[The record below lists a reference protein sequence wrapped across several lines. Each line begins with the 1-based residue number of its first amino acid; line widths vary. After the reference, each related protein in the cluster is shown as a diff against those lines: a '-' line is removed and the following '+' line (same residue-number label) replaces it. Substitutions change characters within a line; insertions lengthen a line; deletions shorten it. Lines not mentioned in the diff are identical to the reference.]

1 MFFGIHN
8 HSFYSNARGKDSI
21 NRISDLI
28 EYTHSLG
35 HCGLALTDHEAISG
49 AVQAETY
56 FNKVKDKPGWEDYKL
71 ALGNEIYLCPDW
83 VCKDNASSDRR
94 LIFPHFILVALD
106 AEGHKQIRQL
116 STRAWTRAFMYRGI
130 QRVPTYL
137 SDIEDIIEP
146 NKGHLIA
153 STACIGGDLPIHILS
168 MRDYPSN
175 QDEIWQG
182 CIQWIQVMREIFGE
196 DNFFLELQPSFRDEQ
211 RYVNE
216 KLVELSQITG
226 TPYIITTDAHY
237 LKKEDAKIHEIY
249 LKSNEIEREVAEFYS
264 TTYCMSEEEIHSY
277 MDDNIGYEAVEKGFA
292 NTTLIY
298 DRVQSYSLKRP
309 MEIPYLP
316 LDESEPS
323 RSLYQK
329 YVQYIPLLKEFYESD
344 KPCNRHL
351 VREITK
357 ALEKEET
364 FRNQKAY
371 DALQDNLN
379 TIKISSEKMGM
390 DWSAYLLNE
399 KDYIDITWT
408 KGNSIT
414 GAARGSG
421 CGFFMLHVLG
431 ITQINPLVERTATYP
446 WRFLNPERV
455 SVLDIDCDIEGNKRE
470 SVIQA
475 FRDVYGEDRV
485 SKVLTYTT
493 EGSRAA
499 ILTIGRGLGYDNDLT
514 SYIAS
519 LIVADRGKTR
529 SLRTMYYGDEE
540 NPPVSEFKRYMDQYP
555 DLWDGAQKIE
565 GIVSGCGSHAGG
577 ILFTNRPFTDSIS
590 LMRTKNDD
598 IVSCFD
604 LEEVEEC
611 GLIKIDLLSVEGMD
625 KIRATLDLLLE
636 DGVIKWQGSLRSTYE
651 KYIGV
656 KTLERDDHRMWQLLW
671 DRKVM
676 SLFQMEK
683 DSGIQALSLV
693 KPDSVDQLASLN
705 SVIRLMPQNKGDEV
719 PLQKYGRFR
728 HDISLWYKEMSDAG
742 LTEEE
747 QKILE
752 PLLLST
758 AGISLYQEE
767 IMVAVQLPEAG
778 GFSLQWADRLRK
790 AVAKKNNKDFE
801 ELQKEFYDN
810 AKEKGLSMKFV
821 DYIWKFLVLP
831 QKNYSF
837 NAAHC
842 LSYSIVA
849 LQQLNLCYKYGLIYW
864 QTACL
869 LTDSGSLDESDSG
882 VRYGKIGIA
891 IANMQREGVMVTPPL
906 INEAYRGFKP
916 DAQNNRIIFAFKAIN
931 GVGDNDVE
939 VILANR
945 PYTSF
950 DDFAT
955 RIIEPK
961 LLTNST
967 IIALIQAGTFTA
979 IDDEDPRKTLAKY
992 ISRYIY
998 TPNESLTLANIAKI
1012 QAYNILPDDLNT
1024 QLHIYNYKAYVTQ
1037 DDFVDRFIINEGKK
1051 VPKCGYHDRA
1061 LVLDSLSQPYFQEH
1075 FSEESVI
1082 GTKGDKYII
1091 SEKKFIKEWESITQ
1105 DLRNWIKSPQALD
1118 AYNKAQYFE
1127 LWQKY
1132 GEGTLSH
1139 YEMMRLSCYLH
1150 PHELANIDLEPYGV
1164 VNYFDLPRQPEA
1176 YSGYRKKS
1184 KDTGEWIWVPK
1195 FNITRLAGTVLNADN
1210 NHHTVSVLTLQGVVN
1225 IKFNKGQY
1233 AFYNRRMAGDNSW
1246 FKRGTLILVCGYR
1259 QDDNFR
1265 AYRYNDT
1272 IYNHTVNKIIGF
1284 KNDGTL
1290 ELMMQRPEAD

>member
-1 MFFGIHN
+1 MFFGAHN
-8 HSFYSNARGKDSI
+8 HTALSNIRLKDSI
-21 NRISDLI
+21 NKIPDLI

-35 HCGLALTDHEAISG
+35 HCGLAFTDHETVSNAIE
-49 AVQAETY
+49 VENY
-56 FNKVKDKPGWEDYKL
+56 FNKVKNTPGWENFKI

-83 VCKDNASSDRR
+83 VNKENVNGDKRFV
-94 LIFPHFILVALD
+94 FPHFILIALN
-106 AEGHKQIRQL
+106 AKGHKQIREL
-116 STRAWTRAFMYRGI
+116 STRAWSRAFTYRGI
-130 QRVPTYL
+130 QRVPTYFE
-137 SDIEDIIEP
+137 DIEEIIGVD
-146 NKGHLIA
+146 KGHVVA
-153 STACIGGDLPIHILS
+153 STACIGGELPRHLLEA
-168 MRDYPSN
+168 RDGKYTK
-175 QDEIWQG
+175 EGIWSQSKL
-182 CIQWIQVMREIFGE
+182 WIQIMEETFGVG
-196 DNFFLELQPSFRDEQ
+196 NFFLELQPSFNEDQ
-211 RYVNE
+211 CYVN
-216 KLVELSQITG
+216 KCLIQLSQETG
-226 TPYIITTDAHY
+226 VPYIITTDAHY
-237 LKKEDAKIHEIY
+237 LRKEDAKLHEIY
-249 LKSNEIEREVAEFYS
+249 LRSQEGDREVAEFYA

-277 MDDNIGYEAVEKGFA
+277 MDSNIGYDAVELGFK
-292 NTTLIY
+292 NTLLIY
-298 DRVQSYSLKRP
+298 DKVQSYSLKRP

-316 LDESEPS
+316 LDTSEPDS
-323 RSLYQK
+323 RLYNK
-329 YVQYIPLLKEFYESD
+329 YVKDIPLLKDFYEAPIDSD
-344 KPCNRHL
+344 RHL

-357 ALEKEET
+357 ALEREED
-364 FRNQKAY
+364 FRNEASYKAI
-371 DALQDNLN
+371 QDNLN
-379 TIKISSEKMGM
+379 TIKISSEKMDM
-390 DWSAYLLNE
+390 HWSAYLLNE
-399 KDYIDITWT
+399 KDYLDVAWS
-408 KGNSIT
+408 KGNSIV

-421 CGFFMLHVLG
+421 CGFFLLHVLG
-431 ITQINPLVERTATYP
+431 ITQINPLTEQTATYP

-475 FRDVYGEDRV
+475 FKDTYGEDRV

-499 ILTIGRGLGYDNDLT
+499 LLSVGRGLGMDNDLI
-514 SYIAS
+514 SYVAS
-519 LIVADRGKTR
+519 LIVADRGQQR
-529 SLRTMYYGDEE
+529 SLYTMYYGDED
-540 NPPVSEFKRYMDQYP
+540 NPPVAEFKKYMDQYP
-555 DLWDGAQKIE
+555 ELWEGAKKIE
-565 GIVSGCGSHAGG
+565 GLISGCGSHAGG
-577 ILFTNRPFTDSIS
+577 ILFTNKPFTESIA
-590 LMRTKNDD
+590 LMRTRNGDV
-598 IVSCFD
+598 VSCFD
-604 LEEVEEC
+604 LHQVEEC
-611 GLIKIDLLSVEGMD
+611 GLIKIDLLSVEAMD

-636 DGVIKWQGSLRSTYE
+636 DGIIQWQGSLRATYE

-656 KTLERDDHRMWQLLW
+656 KTLERKDLKMWRLLW

-705 SVIRLMPQNKGDEV
+705 SVIRLMPQTKNDEV
-719 PLQKYGRFR
+719 PLQKYARFR
-728 HDISLWYKEMSDAG
+728 HDISLWYKEMSNMG
-742 LTEEE
+742 LTEHE
-747 QKILE
+747 QKLLE

-758 AGISLYQEE
+758 SGISLYQEQ
-767 IMVAVQLPEAG
+767 IMRAVQLPEAG
-778 GFSLQWADRLRK
+778 GFSLKWADTLRK
-790 AVAKKNNKDFE
+790 AVAKKNPKGFE
-801 ELQKEFYDN
+801 ELEKEFYKN
-810 AKEKGLSMKFV
+810 AEVNGLSQKFV
-821 DYIWKFLVLP
+821 DYIWKYLVYP
-831 QKNYSF
+831 QKMYSF

-842 LSYSIVA
+842 LSYSIIA

-882 VRYGKIGIA
+882 VRYGKIGVA
-891 IANMQREGVMVTPPL
+891 IANMQASGVVITPPL
-906 INEAYRGFKP
+906 INEAYRGFRP
-916 DAQNNRIIFAFKAIN
+916 DAENNRILYSLKAIN

-939 VILANR
+939 TILSTR
-945 PYTSF
+945 PYASF
-950 DDFAT
+950 DDFAE
-955 RIIEPK
+955 RVIEPK

-967 IIALIQAGTFTA
+967 IIALIQSGAFTT

-1037 DDFVDRFIINEGKK
+1037 DDFVDHFIINEGKK

-1075 FSEESVI
+1075 FSEESII
-1082 GTKGDKYII
+1082 GTKGDRYII
-1091 SEKKFIKEWESITQ
+1091 SEKKFIKEWEGITQ
-1105 DLRNWIKSPQALD
+1105 DLRNWIKSPNALD
-1118 AYNKAQYFE
+1118 AFNKAQYEE
-1127 LWQKY
+1127 LWKKY
-1132 GEGTLSH
+1132 GEGTLSR
-1139 YEMMRLSCYLH
+1139 YEITRLSCYLH
-1150 PHELANIDLEPYGV
+1150 PHELTDINLQPYGV
-1164 VNYFDLPRQPEA
+1164 VNYFNLPTQPEA
-1176 YSGYRKKS
+1176 YSGYRKKN

-1210 NHHTVSVLTLQGVVN
+1210 NHHTVSILTLQGVVN